1 MATEGKQNQRKS
13 MSAEHKKALS
23 IGRVQSAAVRKYLE
37 IALVAKPKRGRKRTA
52 ASITLQIEKLSKII
66 DSPSTGVI
74 AKLMSLSE
82 RAKLQDELTR
92 INNAT
97 DTKSRTEIEG
107 AFIKHAKAYGEAHG
121 IQMTTWLEI
130 GVDPKILAKAGIR

>member
-1 MATEGKQNQRKS
+1 MATDGKKNQRRV
-13 MSAEHKKALS
+13 MSAEHKEALS

-37 IALVAKPKRGRKRTA
+37 VALVAKPKRGRKRTA
-52 ASITLQIEKLSKII
+52 ASVALQIEKLTKII

-74 AKLMSLSE
+74 TKLKSLSE

-92 INNAT
+92 INSAT
-97 DTKSRTEIEG
+97 NTKSRTEIEG
-107 AFIKHAKAYGEAHG
+107 AFIEHAKAYSEAHG
-121 IQMTTWLEI
+121 IQKKTWLEI

>member
-1 MATEGKQNQRKS
+1 MATDGKHKQRRV
-13 MSAEHKKALS
+13 MSAEHKEALS

-37 IALVAKPKRGRKRTA
+37 IALETKPKRGRKRTA
-52 ASITLQIEKLSKII
+52 ASVALQIEKLTKII

-74 AKLMSLSE
+74 AKLTSLSE

-97 DTKSRTEIEG
+97 ETKSRAAIEG
-107 AFIKHAKAYGEAHG
+107 SFIQHAKAYGEAHG
-121 IQMTTWLEI
+121 IQKKTWLEI

>member
-13 MSAEHKKALS
+13 MSDEHKKALS

-97 DTKSRTEIEG
+97 DTKSRAVIESS
-107 AFIKHAKAYGEAHG
+107 FIKHAKAYGEAHG
-121 IQMTTWLEI
+121 IQKSTWLEI